1 MNIKLTKNEENN
13 LDNFWDFIYIFS
25 NEKDNLESV
34 GDFRYYIIN
43 TIKEK
48 YNIEEFYLF
57 EQILNK
63 LLYKLLFSLNVKIKD
78 IHIISSN
85 QIVLDQAHS
94 YTHNLLLFDSKSNS
108 LFLNNKIRSTILL
121 RKILSVFKNRE
132 DYNKL
137 IKNSNYLKELEP
149 LPDYYY
155 SYDYPF
161 PNVNLFFYN
170 QNNKEVWLKNIK
182 RLYYSNDDK
191 YWYTNNYLKKMKNV
205 IK

>member
-13 LDNFWDFIYIFS
+13 LDNFWNFIYIFS

-34 GDFRYYIIN
+34 GDFRYYIID
-43 TIKEK
+43 TIKKK

-85 QIVLDQAHS
+85 QIVLDQVHS

-108 LFLNNKIRSTILL
+108 LFLNNKIGSTILL

-137 IKNSNYLKELEP
+137 MKNSNYLKELEP
-149 LPDYYY
+149 LPEYYY

-191 YWYTNNYLKKMKNV
+191 YWYTNNYLKKIKNV

>member
-1 MNIKLTKNEENN
+1 MNINLTKNEENN
-13 LDNFWDFIYIFS
+13 LDNFWDFIYIFTNAS
-25 NEKDNLESV
+25 NNSASV

-63 LLYKLLFSLNVKIKD
+63 LLYKLLFSLHIETKD
-78 IHIISSN
+78 IHKLTSN
-85 QIVLDQAHS
+85 QIVLDQSHS
-94 YTHNLLLFDSKSNS
+94 YTHNLLLFNSKTNS
-108 LFLNNKIRSTILL
+108 IFINNNTRSTILL
-121 RKILSVFKNRE
+121 RKILSVFRNKE

-137 IKNSNYLKELEP
+137 INNSNYLKKLKP
-149 LPDYYY
+149 LPEYYY

-170 QNNKEVWLKNIK
+170 QNSKEIWLKNIK
-182 RLYYSNDDK
+182 CLYYSKDDK
-191 YWYTNNYLKKMKNV
+191 YWYKNNYLKKIKNI